1 MKKPELLAPVGSKE
15 SLIAAI
21 EAGTDAVYLSGKRY
35 GARVYANNFNDEELI
50 EAIKY
55 AHIYGVKVY
64 VTVNTIIYEYEVEDF
79 INYIDM
85 LHKNNVDAVIIQD
98 IGMFDLIRK
107 TFPNLELH
115 ISTQMHVHN
124 IEGVKFFEK
133 LKAQRVVIA
142 RETSIDTIKEI
153 KNNTNIELE
162 VFTHGALCISYSGE
176 CLMSSLIGGRSGN
189 RGACAGCCRL
199 PYDII
204 SDNKIINK
212 DKYPLSTKDLMTL
225 EHIEELIESG
235 IDSFKIEG
243 RMKRPEYVYQVVS
256 LYRKAIDSYINTGKS
271 NITELD
277 IKEMKKL
284 FNREFTSG
292 YLFNEKFIINGKRPN
307 HQGIEIGE
315 VIDYKN
321 GYVYI
326 KLKDK
331 LNVHDGIRILDK
343 TDKGLMLNK
352 MFINKTNVKEA
363 NKNDIINF
371 KYEHV
376 NKGSIVVKTTDYKQI
391 EEINKLIENK
401 TRKVSIKGKITL
413 KEKAILELTDG
424 NNIVKIEENIIEQ
437 AKNNPITKET
447 IEKQINK
454 IKNTPYKL
462 ENLEIIM
469 DDNIFVNIK
478 DLNELRRKAIEELT
492 NKRQYKTNYK
502 KETYNIEV
510 PDFKQERKQ
519 SYLISTLEQY
529 KSIKEYDYLY
539 VDNKELYKNIK
550 EKNIYLKLPRVIN
563 KYEDINERILVG
575 EIGSINKYKNVDT
588 DFSFNIVNS
597 YGVAF
602 LHSLG
607 VNKIT
612 LSVELSL
619 EQTKQ
624 IIDNYHKRYK
634 KHPNLEV
641 ITECYEEAMISKHN
655 ILDYYKIKE
664 AKLKDRLNNL
674 YDIKIKDNL
683 MYIYNYKKRNLDKQ
697 EYYNIGINVTRIN
710 L

>member
-1 MKKPELLAPVGSKE
+1 MKKPELLAPVGSYE

-21 EAGTDAVYLSGKRY
+21 EAGADAVYLSGKKY

-64 VTVNTIIYEYEVEDF
+64 VTVNTIIYEYEIEDF

-85 LHKNNVDAVIIQD
+85 LHRNNVDAIIIQD

-107 TFPNLELH
+107 TYPNLEIH

-133 LKAQRVVIA
+133 LNAQRVVLA

-153 KNNTNIELE
+153 KKNTNIELE

-225 EHIEELIESG
+225 EHIDELIESG

-271 NITELD
+271 TITQED

-292 YLFNEKFIINGKRPN
+292 YLFNEKYIINGKRPN

-326 KLKDK
+326 KLTDK
-331 LNVHDGIRILDK
+331 LNVHDGIRILGK

-352 MFINKTNVKEA
+352 MFINKRDVKEA
-363 NKNDIINF
+363 NKGDTINF
-371 KYEHV
+371 KYEYV
-376 NKGSIVVKTTDYKQI
+376 KPKSIVVKTTDYKQI
-391 EEINKLIENK
+391 EEINKNIENK
-401 TRKVSIKGKITL
+401 KRKVKISGKITL
-413 KEKAILELTDG
+413 KEKAILELSDG
-424 NNIVKIEENIIEQ
+424 KNIIKIEQNITR
-437 AKNNPITKET
+437 NNTK
-447 IEKQINK
+447 
-454 IKNTPYKL
+454 
-462 ENLEIIM
+462 
-469 DDNIFVNIK
+469 
-478 DLNELRRKAIEELT
+478 T
-492 NKRQYKTNYK
+492 NK
-502 KETYNIEV
+502 
-510 PDFKQERKQ
+510 
-519 SYLISTLEQY
+519 
-529 KSIKEYDYLY
+529 
-539 VDNKELYKNIK
+539 
-550 EKNIYLKLPRVIN
+550 
-563 KYEDINERILVG
+563 
-575 EIGSINKYKNVDT
+575 
-588 DFSFNIVNS
+588 
-597 YGVAF
+597 
-602 LHSLG
+602 
-607 VNKIT
+607 
-612 LSVELSL
+612 
-619 EQTKQ
+619 
-624 IIDNYHKRYK
+624 
-634 KHPNLEV
+634 
-641 ITECYEEAMISKHN
+641 
-655 ILDYYKIKE
+655 
-664 AKLKDRLNNL
+664 
-674 YDIKIKDNL
+674 
-683 MYIYNYKKRNLDKQ
+683 
-697 EYYNIGINVTRIN
+697 
-710 L
+710 